1 MPNTY
6 RAEFFT
12 GADYAIRKFEAETP
26 EAALRM
32 ARTLYEDH
40 EDELRFENSDKGQLV
55 CEIIIRDS
63 DGEDVATWY
72 DDDARLRLACDLL
85 AGLEKTIH
93 YAEGE
98 GFTLE
103 QLINRPGS
111 KAEVTKARQAVE
123 QARVTIAKAKG
134 GRQ

>member
-12 GADYAIRKFEAETP
+12 GADYVIRKFEAETP

-32 ARTLYEDH
+32 ARALQPDDLFVESYH
-40 EDELRFENSDKGQLV
+40 KGQPV
-55 CEIIIRDS
+55 DEITIRDS
-63 DGEDVATWY
+63 EGEDVATWY

-103 QLINRPGS
+103 QLIDRPGS
-111 KAEVTKARQAVE
+111 KTEVTKARQAVE

>member
-1 MPNTY
+1 MPIFT
-6 RAEFFT
+6 AAFFT
-12 GADYAIRKFEAETP
+12 DASYAIRKFEAETP
-26 EAALRM
+26 EAALQM

-40 EDELRFENSDKGQLV
+40 QDEPRLENADRSQPV
-55 CEIIIRDS
+55 HEIIIRDN

-85 AGLEKTIH
+85 AGLEEAIS

-103 QLINRPGS
+103 QLIDRPGS